1 MGSLDQLDTTVVQF
15 STLVSVDCRDLVQLN
30 LTVQPS
36 STGFQKVSGASE
48 WCYLP
53 AFERLFC
60 DLFPAMPSK
69 IGTFEAQTKR
79 EIYEMD
85 KAANSIDGP
94 AVDDP
99 TFHTFR
105 QLCVRLMCSV
115 R

>member
-1 MGSLDQLDTTVVQF
+1 MGSLDQLDPTAVQF
-15 STLVSVDCRDLVQLN
+15 STVVSVDCRDQLN
-30 LTVQPS
+30 ITVPS
-36 STGFQKVSGASE
+36 STGFQKVSGACK

-79 EIYEMD
+79 EISKMH

-99 TFHTFR
+99 AFPTYR
-105 QLCVRLMCSV
+105 QFRLMCSV
-115 R
+115 H